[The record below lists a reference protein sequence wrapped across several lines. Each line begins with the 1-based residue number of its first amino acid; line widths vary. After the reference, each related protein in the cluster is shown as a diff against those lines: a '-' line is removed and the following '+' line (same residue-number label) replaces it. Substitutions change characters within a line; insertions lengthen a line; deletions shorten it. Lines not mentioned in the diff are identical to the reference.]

1 MFLLLITVADICSF
15 LLIKRI
21 KVNNMNN
28 DNKRDEVDN
37 TDKKLHISD
46 VIGSV
51 DSKIDL
57 IGKKGKELW
66 YPTYAPHID
75 IKTGK
80 SILDEI
86 YMKHPNLRHYR

>member
-1 MFLLLITVADICSF
+1 ME
-15 LLIKRI
+15 K
-21 KVNNMNN
+21 
-28 DNKRDEVDN
+28 
-37 TDKKLHISD
+37 DKNLEQNLDKSNEKLHISD

-57 IGKKGKELW
+57 VGKKSKELW

-75 IKTGK
+75 MKTGK

-86 YMKHPNLRHYR
+86 YMNHPNLRHYR

>member
-1 MFLLLITVADICSF
+1 
-15 LLIKRI
+15 
-21 KVNNMNN
+21 MNK
-28 DNKRDEVDN
+28 DNKRDELDN

-57 IGKKGKELW
+57 LGKKGKELW

-75 IKTGK
+75 MKTGK

>member
-1 MFLLLITVADICSF
+1 
-15 LLIKRI
+15 
-21 KVNNMNN
+21 MNK
-28 DNKRDEVDN
+28 DNRNTEVEN

-46 VIGSV
+46 VISSV

-75 IKTGK
+75 MKTGK

-86 YMKHPNLRHYR
+86 YTKHPNLRHYR

>member
-1 MFLLLITVADICSF
+1 
-15 LLIKRI
+15 
-21 KVNNMNN
+21 MNK
-28 DNKRDEVDN
+28 DNKRDELDN

-57 IGKKGKELW
+57 LGKKGKELW

>member
-1 MFLLLITVADICSF
+1 
-15 LLIKRI
+15 
-21 KVNNMNN
+21 MNN

>member
-1 MFLLLITVADICSF
+1 
-15 LLIKRI
+15 
-21 KVNNMNN
+21 MNIEEQN
-28 DNKRDEVDN
+28 LNEPQN
-37 TDKKLHISD
+37 PKLGISG

-66 YPTYAPHID
+66 YPTYAPHI
-75 IKTGK
+75 ILGTNK

-86 YMKHPNLRHYR
+86 YLKQPNLRHYR